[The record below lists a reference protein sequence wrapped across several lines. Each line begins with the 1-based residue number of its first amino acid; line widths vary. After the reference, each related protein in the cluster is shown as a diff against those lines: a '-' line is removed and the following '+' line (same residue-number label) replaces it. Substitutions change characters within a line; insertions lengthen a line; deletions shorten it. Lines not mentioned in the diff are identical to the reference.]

1 MNKGKRVA
9 VAMSGGVDS
18 AVAAALL
25 QREGHD
31 VTGVMMALTSAASG
45 HDPYSRHDPMFE
57 GKIEAAHEVSRHLD
71 IPLHIVDLQHE
82 FEREVIAPFVQEYMR
97 GRTPNPCIR
106 CNRHIKFGSLL
117 QIVLALGFDCMA
129 TGHYAR
135 IERRNRRLALLKG
148 LDSRK
153 DQSYFLHTLEQSKLD
168 RLLFPLG
175 SYRKAEARRLAH
187 EMGLPVWDSDESQ
200 EVCFIPDR
208 DYRTYLARRAPS
220 VPGEVVDTE
229 GRVLGRHRGVASFTI
244 GQRRGLGVSTGAPLY
259 VLSVD
264 QRSNRVVVGGE
275 SGLLADRVWIRELS
289 FVEGQTP
296 MEPVAVTAKIRHKST
311 EAPGML
317 CFSGDSRACLTFER
331 PQRAVTP
338 GQSVVFYVGDV
349 VLGGGTIE

>member
-1 MNKGKRVA
+1 MREGKRVA

-18 AVAAALL
+18 AIAAALL

-31 VTGVMMALTSAASG
+31 VTGVMMALTSGASG
-45 HDPYSRHDPMFE
+45 HEPYLPHDPMFE

-71 IPLHIVDLQHE
+71 IPLHVVDLQHE

-106 CNRHIKFGSLL
+106 CNRHIKFGALL

-135 IERRNRRLALLKG
+135 IERRNGRLSLLKG

-153 DQSYFLHTLEQSKLD
+153 DQSYFLHTLEQSELD

-175 SYRKAEARRLAH
+175 SYRKADARRLAH
-187 EMGLPVWDSDESQ
+187 EMGLPVWDKDDSQ

-208 DYRTYLARRAPS
+208 DYRTYLARRAPG
-220 VPGEVVDTE
+220 VPGDVVDTE
-229 GRVLGRHRGVASFTI
+229 GRVLGRHRGVASFTV

-264 QRSNRVVVGGE
+264 PRSNRVVVGGE
-275 SGLLADRVWIRELS
+275 RDLLADRVWVREPT
-289 FVEGQTP
+289 FVEGQAP
-296 MEPVAVTAKIRHKST
+296 REPVAVTAKIRYKST
-311 EAPGML
+311 EAPGTL
-317 CFSGDSRACLTFER
+317 VSENGLPASRSSGRNEQSLRGSR
-331 PQRAVTP
+331 
-338 GQSVVFYVGDV
+338 
-349 VLGGGTIE
+349 